1 MQFDHPD
8 HFLTIDDLVVRYWD
22 QGQGDPL
29 LLIHGMGACLE
40 AWAWNI
46 DALAT
51 KYRVIAPDLPGSGKS
66 SRPVHQDTFSLR
78 YAGEFLHRFLLALGI
93 STLGLAG
100 NSMGGVLAIQFAL
113 MYPEIVR
120 RLILVDTG
128 GLGKEVHWVV
138 RAASLPIPTQLAEHP
153 PSWLIRLAASEMVLR
168 HDTSKE
174 EFVRR
179 VIEYTQVAGTGT
191 AVLRMVRTGVDL
203 QGQMTPYDAAELGR
217 IQAPTL
223 VIWGE
228 ADRVIPARH
237 AEFALK
243 AIQDCRAVLITEA
256 GHGPQIDKPEVFNA
270 LVSEFLATGRLAKE
284 GADGKQMIRL

>member
-1 MQFDHPD
+1 MRFDYPD
-8 HFLTIDDLVVRYWD
+8 QFLTIDDLVVRYWD
-22 QGQGDPL
+22 QGRGEPL
-29 LLIHGMGACLE
+29 LLIHGMGVCLE

-66 SRPVHQDTFSLR
+66 SRPVRPDVFSLR
-78 YAGEFLHRFLLALGI
+78 YSGEFLRRFIEALGI

-120 RLILVDTG
+120 RLILVDAG
-128 GLGKEVHWVV
+128 GLGKEVHWAV

-153 PSWLIRLAASEMVLR
+153 PSWLIRLAANEMVLR
-168 HDTSKE
+168 HDASSE
-174 EFVRR
+174 DFVRR

-191 AVLRMVRTGVDL
+191 AVLRMVRTGIDL
-203 QGQMTPYDAAELGR
+203 QGQTAPFSAAALGK

-223 VIWGE
+223 VIWGD
-228 ADRVIPARH
+228 ADTLIPVEH
-237 AEFALK
+237 AEVALH
-243 AIQDCRAVLITEA
+243 AIPDCRAVVMSHA
-256 GHGPQIDKPEVFNA
+256 GHGPQIDRPEVFNE
-270 LVSEFLATGRLAKE
+270 LVLEFLVTGRLAQE
-284 GADGKQMIRL
+284 AHEGKQLIRL